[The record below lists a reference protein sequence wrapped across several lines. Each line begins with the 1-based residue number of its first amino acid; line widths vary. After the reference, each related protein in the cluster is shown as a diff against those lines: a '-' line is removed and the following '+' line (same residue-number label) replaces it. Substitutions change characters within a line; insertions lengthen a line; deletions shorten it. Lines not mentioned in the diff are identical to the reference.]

1 MFHPLRKTPLPS
13 PIGPFLSS
21 VLWTSS
27 SLNRKRWLL
36 PKSNDSSR
44 GIWKFNVSV
53 NTRTV
58 YGGYCVRYDYNT
70 MPSPLL
76 LSIRNKRLYS
86 TATRVIHQQESSN
99 SNGGITSS
107 SISKRLELEIDK
119 VRSKV
124 HWNLSD
130 FFSVVSAFSLLTAII
145 FGPYVVE

>member
-13 PIGPFLSS
+13 TIGPFLSS
-21 VLWTSS
+21 VLRSSS
-27 SLNRKRWLL
+27 SLNGKRWLL
-36 PKSNDSSR
+36 PKSNDSGRSV
-44 GIWKFNVSV
+44 WNFNGSV

-58 YGGYCVRYDYNT
+58 DGGYCVRYDYNT
-70 MPSPLL
+70 MSPLL

-86 TATRVIHQQESSN
+86 AATRVIHQQEGSN
-99 SNGGITSS
+99 SNSGITSS